1 MNKLNLWL
9 MTFLETKVGGGGGSF
24 APEIQGKGGLM
35 LLEIRTH
42 SLRGR
47 GVHIF
52 ANPVKV
58 THKMTYMYTL

>member
-1 MNKLNLWL
+1 
-9 MTFLETKVGGGGGSF
+9 MTFLETKVGGGEGGSF
-24 APEIQGKGGLM
+24 APEMQGKGGLM
-35 LLEIRTH
+35 LLEIRAH

-58 THKMTYMYTL
+58 THKMTYMYIL